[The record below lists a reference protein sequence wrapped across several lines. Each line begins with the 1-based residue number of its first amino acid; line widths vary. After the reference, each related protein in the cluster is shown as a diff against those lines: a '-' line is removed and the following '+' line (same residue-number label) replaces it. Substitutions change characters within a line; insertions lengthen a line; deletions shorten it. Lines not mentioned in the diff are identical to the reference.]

1 MDKMEVGMD
10 SGMELVHSGGMDTGN
25 GDTGMME
32 NGLITFVQNGQ
43 GGDIGGNQIEKN
55 NQLIESEK
63 NNETKFAP
71 IRKARR
77 SSVGTRM
84 SVGSNVPGEGSS
96 DSYDNNRREI
106 IYTPE
111 ELKK

>member
-1 MDKMEVGMD
+1 MEVGMD
-10 SGMELVHSGGMDTGN
+10 SGMELELSSGMYNGN
-25 GDTGMME
+25 GDSTME

-43 GGDIGGNQIEKN
+43 GGNIGGNQIEKN